1 VAATGRSASSDA
13 PQRSGEPPP
22 SGCATLAVMLRPEL
36 RAQIAGHLELVRHR
50 VQLTAALDDD
60 DHSRITAEL
69 LDQLAGLSPML
80 SVTERDHPRRPSFAV
95 ERPGSEVAVRFAG
108 PPTGDALSS
117 LVLAVL
123 HVGGHP
129 PRIDDALARRIA
141 GLTIPVEL
149 ETWFAT
155 SCGSCGDTL
164 HAFGVIG
171 VLNPR
176 MQHTAING
184 ATFPDEAAARGV
196 VSVPT
201 VFING
206 ERLTQGRMSVD
217 AAVDVLEP
225 LVA

>member
-1 VAATGRSASSDA
+1 
-13 PQRSGEPPP
+13 
-22 SGCATLAVMLRPEL
+22 MLRPAL
-36 RAQIAGHLELVRHR
+36 QAQIAEHLELVRQR
-50 VQLTAALDDD
+50 VELVVSLGGDE
-60 DHSRITAEL
+60 HSLSTAEL
-69 LDQLAGLSPML
+69 VDELAGLSPML
-80 SVTERDHPRRPSFAV
+80 TVARGDHPRRPSVAV
-95 ERPGSEVAVRFAG
+95 ERTGTDVAVRFAG
-108 PPTGDALSS
+108 PPTGDALSA

-129 PRIDDALARRIA
+129 PRVDEVTAQRIA
-141 GLTIPVEL
+141 ALEIPVEL

-164 HAFGVIG
+164 HAFEVIA

-184 ATFPDEAAARGV
+184 AAFPDEAAARGV

-206 ERLTQGRMSVD
+206 ERLTQGRMSVEG
-217 AAVDVLEP
+217 AVDALEQF
-225 LVA
+225 VH